1 MADRFFA
8 DSPISGDHAELTGPE
23 AHHAIHVMRLGVGDS
38 VTVFDGS
45 GMEFEAR
52 IEAANRRS
60 LSLAVVERRAVDR
73 ELPFELTLAVALPK
87 GDRQRW
93 LVEKATELGVTRLV
107 PLVTA
112 RSVAQPS
119 SSALKRLERAVVE
132 ASKQCGRN
140 VLMKVDAPEKWLSF
154 VVNRDLAEQRW
165 IADPAEDSLS
175 LGEAKQTRG
184 GTEDLIVAIGPE
196 GGFDES
202 ETQAASEAGW
212 KRISLGSRILRIETA
227 ALALV
232 AAVQSG

>member
-1 MADRFFA
+1 MADRFFV

-23 AHHAIHVMRLGVGDS
+23 AHHAMHVMRLGEGDS
-38 VTVFDGS
+38 ITLFDGS
-45 GMEFEAR
+45 GVEFEAR
-52 IEAANRRS
+52 VESANRRS
-60 LSLAVVERRAVDR
+60 VNLAIVDRHTVNR
-73 ELPFELTLAVALPK
+73 ELPFQLTIAVALPK
-87 GDRQRW
+87 GDRQKW

-107 PLVTA
+107 PLVTT

-119 SSALKRLERAVVE
+119 SSALKRLERAVIE

-140 VLMKVDAPEKWLSF
+140 VLMKIDAPENWSSF
-154 VVNRDLAEQRW
+154 VVNSDQGEHRW

-175 LGEAKQTRG
+175 LGEAVQTRG
-184 GTEDLIVAIGPE
+184 ATEDLVVAIGPE

-212 KRISLGSRILRIETA
+212 KPISLGSRILRIETA
-227 ALALV
+227 ALAIA